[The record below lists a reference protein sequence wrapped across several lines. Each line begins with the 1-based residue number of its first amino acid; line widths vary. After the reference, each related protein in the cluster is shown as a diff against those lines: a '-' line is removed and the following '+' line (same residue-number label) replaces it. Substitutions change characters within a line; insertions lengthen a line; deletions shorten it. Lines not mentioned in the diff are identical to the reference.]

1 MKDRKSDSFNISVNI
16 PNSTIREFFKG
27 LSMVQYY
34 KNKNCLDTNNPELYP
49 KTRSNPAKFYDD
61 DNNEKLENII
71 FCTNVENTES
81 INKNIIL
88 NEILRHNL
96 DNQNVHVRES
106 VEKKPVHEPVHEPF
120 LNKIS
125 TGISDLANKYLDK
138 NKKTQ
143 ILDFITDFIKNENF
157 LDSSTTDDSS
167 KNNIE
172 CEQFSEN
179 CSNLFTDNTFIDSAE
194 EKLQRPINEN
204 EKNGD
209 FQNLISP
216 IKSIGEKILTSNLDN
231 LSQKLNTKV
240 CNLDFIDDLLTS
252 LNDPNDLVDEKL
264 PNEPSSDES
273 EIKKNISHTSS
284 NSENIKNNVCTNS
297 SDKDGEPKNSTT
309 NIVDILK
316 KLDFEISSPEGHIK
330 FNGPKFTK
338 NFLNKIEGSI
348 GLDEKEQSKI
358 FNVMSNIFSNTI
370 DHADTNP
377 DLDDNNKKFV
387 ATNIND
393 ILNDLDLV

>member
-49 KTRSNPAKFYDD
+49 KTRSNPVKFYD

-71 FCTNVENTES
+71 FCTNVEDTES

-106 VEKKPVHEPVHEPF
+106 VEKKPVHEPF

-125 TGISDLANKYLDK
+125 TGMSNLADKYLDK
-138 NKKTQ
+138 NKQTQ
-143 ILDFITDFIKNENF
+143 ILDFITDFVKNGDF
-157 LDSSTTDDSS
+157 LDSSSTDDNP
-167 KNNIE
+167 KNNVK
-172 CEQFSEN
+172 CEQNSEN
-179 CSNLFTDNTFIDSAE
+179 CSNFSTNETFVDSAE
-194 EKLQRPINEN
+194 EKLQKSTKEN
-204 EKNGD
+204 EKNEN

-216 IKSIGEKILTSNLDN
+216 IKSISEKLLNPNLDN
-231 LSQKLNTKV
+231 LSQKLNTKI

-252 LNDPNDLVDEKL
+252 LNDPNDLVDEKSFES
-264 PNEPSSDES
+264 PSDES
-273 EIKKNISHTSS
+273 DKSKITKNIGHTSS
-284 NSENIKNNVCTNS
+284 NSEEIKNNVCTNS
-297 SDKDGEPKNSTT
+297 SGKDREPKNSTT

-316 KLDFEISSPEGHIK
+316 KLDFDISSPEGHIK
-330 FNGPKFTK
+330 FNGPEFTK

-348 GLDEKEQSKI
+348 NLDEKEQSNK
-358 FNVMSNIFSNTI
+358 FLNAVSNIFSNAI